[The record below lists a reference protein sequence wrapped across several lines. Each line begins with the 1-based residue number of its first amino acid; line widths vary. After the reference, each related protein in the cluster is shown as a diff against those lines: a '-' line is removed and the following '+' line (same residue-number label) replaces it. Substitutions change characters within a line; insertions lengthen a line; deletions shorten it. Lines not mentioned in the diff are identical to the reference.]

1 MLSKAHCNA
10 TLPVTDL
17 SRARRFYEQQLG
29 LRPKTSTPGGD
40 VLFEEPDGSS
50 FSLYQRPTPPK
61 SDHTQL
67 TWEVPDVRAEM
78 QELRSRGVRFEDY
91 PELNTRDGI
100 AEMGNDKAAWF
111 KDPDGNILCLHERH

>member
-29 LRPKTSTPGGD
+29 LSPKASTPSGD

-78 QELRSRGVRFEDY
+78 KELRSRGVRFEEY
-91 PELNTRDGI
+91 PELNTRDGV
-100 AEMGNDKAAWF
+100 AEMGGDKAAWF
-111 KDPDGNILCLHERH
+111 KDPDGNILCIHERH

>member
-29 LRPKTSTPGGD
+29 LRPKTSNENVD
-40 VLFEEPDGSS
+40 VLFEEPDGST

-67 TWEVPDVRAEM
+67 TWEVPDVSAEM
-78 QELRSRGVRFEDY
+78 KELRSRGVQFEDY

-100 AEMGNDKAAWF
+100 AEMGSDKAAWF
-111 KDPDGNILCLHERH
+111 KDPDGNILCIHERH